1 MSEMDGVAR
10 GCGARGRGARAV
22 VAELEAVEAGAEI
35 VDFGGFGREC
45 APSVATASVTQS
57 VSVASEASV
66 DASVGLG
73 AGAAP
78 GWGGGSGSTSSG
90 RGAAEGCGFCSAAGC
105 GFVVPPIWMMGHM
118 QRIGTPYF
126 EGVGQRRRVALE
138 IGAEFPVYQL
148 LFSTREL
155 AVHYLRTLL
164 VGGFESHVLF
174 DSGASNCFITPE
186 RAEKSGIRSSAGE
199 SAGMVKVAGG
209 GFLSTLGR
217 ARGVEIEI
225 AGQSM
230 PADLVI
236 SPVELYDVILGMDWL
251 SHYRVHLDCYRGRV
265 VFERDAGR
273 LVYQGVRPTSGSIV
287 ISAIQAEQLLERG
300 CEAYLATI
308 SMSESGAGVVM
319 GDIEVVQDFED
330 VFQSL
335 KGLPPSRSDPFT
347 IELEPGTAPISKTP
361 YRMAPAE
368 LAELKKQIEDLLSKG
383 FIRPSVS
390 PWGAPVL
397 FVKKKDGSFR
407 LCIDYRGLN
416 RVTVKNR
423 YPLPRID
430 ELLDQLRGATWFSK
444 IDLASGYHQI
454 PIDEADVRKT
464 AFRTRYGHFEFV
476 VMPFGLTNAPAA
488 FMRLMN
494 DVFREYLDVFV
505 IIFIDDILVYSRSQ
519 EEHAT
524 HLRLVLEKLREQ
536 KLFAKLSKCS
546 FWQREMG
553 FLGHIV
559 SAEGVSVDPAKIE
572 AIRDWPRP
580 SSATEIRSFLGL
592 AGYYRRFVKG
602 FATMAQPMTKLT
614 GKDVPFVWSAECEE
628 SFSQLKE
635 MLTTTPVLA
644 LPEPGKPYMVYTD
657 ASGIGLGCVLMQE
670 GRVIAYASRQ
680 WQGSERNRPTHDL
693 ELGAVIFAL
702 KIWRSYLLGETV
714 QVFTDHKSLQH
725 IFTQPMM
732 NARQTRWVEFLADYQ
747 VSINYH
753 PGKANL
759 VADALSRRRY
769 DSAVERDVESLVGEI
784 STLRLCA
791 ISQEPLGLEAVDQAD
806 LLSRIRVAQQSDQS
820 LLDATR
826 VTGSEYEVSANGTIL
841 VRGRVCVPKDVELR
855 HQILGEAHASKF
867 SIHPGATKMYHD
879 LKRYYHWV
887 GMKRDVADWVAKCNT
902 CALVKAEHQVPGGL
916 LQSLPIPEWKWD
928 RITMDFVV
936 GLPVSRT
943 FDAIWVI
950 VDRLTKSAHFL
961 AIKKTDGAAV
971 LARKFVREIVRLHGV
986 PASIV
991 SDRDP
996 RFTSEFWRAFQAEM
1010 GTKVHL
1016 STAYHPQTDGQ
1027 SERTIQTLEDLL
1039 RMCVLD
1045 WGGHWADHLSLVE
1058 FAYNNSFQASIGMA
1072 PFEALYGRPC
1082 RTPLCWTQ
1090 VGERS
1095 MYGATYVQETTEKVR
1110 VVRLNMKEAQD
1121 RQKSYADRR
1130 RRELEFQVGD
1140 RVYLKMAML
1149 RGPNRSIAE
1158 NKLSPRFMG
1167 PFPVVERVG
1176 PLAYRLELPEIMKA
1190 FHKVFHVSMLRKCLH
1205 PTEELVARIPEDLQP
1220 DLTVPAVPVRI
1231 LERREKVLRNKRI
1244 PLLRILWDCSGS
1256 TEETWEPEAKMKLK
1270 FRKWFDKQVE
1280 E

>member
-1 MSEMDGVAR
+1 
-10 GCGARGRGARAV
+10 
-22 VAELEAVEAGAEI
+22 
-35 VDFGGFGREC
+35 
-45 APSVATASVTQS
+45 
-57 VSVASEASV
+57 
-66 DASVGLG
+66 
-73 AGAAP
+73 
-78 GWGGGSGSTSSG
+78 
-90 RGAAEGCGFCSAAGC
+90 
-105 GFVVPPIWMMGHM
+105 
-118 QRIGTPYF
+118 
-126 EGVGQRRRVALE
+126 
-138 IGAEFPVYQL
+138 
-148 LFSTREL
+148 
-155 AVHYLRTLL
+155 
-164 VGGFESHVLF
+164 
-174 DSGASNCFITPE
+174 
-186 RAEKSGIRSSAGE
+186 
-199 SAGMVKVAGG
+199 MVKVAGG

-714 QVFTDHKSLQH
+714 QV
-725 IFTQPMM
+725 
-732 NARQTRWVEFLADYQ
+732 
-747 VSINYH
+747 SINYH

-916 LQSLPIPEWKWD
+916 LQSLPIPEWK
-928 RITMDFVV
+928 
-936 GLPVSRT
+936 
-943 FDAIWVI
+943 
-950 VDRLTKSAHFL
+950 
-961 AIKKTDGAAV
+961 
-971 LARKFVREIVRLHGV
+971 KFVREIVRLHGV

-996 RFTSEFWRAFQAEM
+996 RFTSEFWRRFRQRWALRCIEYS
-1010 GTKVHL
+1010 L
-1016 STAYHPQTDGQ
+1016 SSADRWSVREDYSD
-1027 SERTIQTLEDLL
+1027 LEDLL

-1158 NKLSPRFMG
+1158 NKLSPR
-1167 PFPVVERVG
+1167 
-1176 PLAYRLELPEIMKA
+1176 LW
-1190 FHKVFHVSMLRKCLH
+1190 
-1205 PTEELVARIPEDLQP
+1205 
-1220 DLTVPAVPVRI
+1220 VR
-1231 LERREKVLRNKRI
+1231 
-1244 PLLRILWDCSGS
+1244 
-1256 TEETWEPEAKMKLK
+1256 
-1270 FRKWFDKQVE
+1270 FQ
-1280 E
+1280 

>member
-1 MSEMDGVAR
+1 MLVVSFWYQSLDGFRTVRIARLSIIPFSYKRFRAR
-10 GCGARGRGARAV
+10 GCGARGRGAEAV

-45 APSVATASVTQS
+45 GAECGDCVGDPVVIGSFSASGSTR
-57 VSVASEASV
+57 
-66 DASVGLG
+66 
-73 AGAAP
+73 
-78 GWGGGSGSTSSG
+78 GSGSTSSG
-90 RGAAEGCGFCSAAGC
+90 RGAAEGCGFVQPQAVGLM
-105 GFVVPPIWMMGHM
+105 VPSYLDMMGHM
-118 QRIGTPYF
+118 QRI
-126 EGVGQRRRVALE
+126 
-138 IGAEFPVYQL
+138 
-148 LFSTREL
+148 
-155 AVHYLRTLL
+155 

-397 FVKKKDGSFR
+397 FVKKKDGVSDFVS
-407 LCIDYRGLN
+407 I
-416 RVTVKNR
+416 T
-423 YPLPRID
+423 
-430 ELLDQLRGATWFSK
+430 E

-494 DVFREYLDVFV
+494 D
-505 IIFIDDILVYSRSQ
+505 

-580 SSATEIRSFLGL
+580 SSATEIRSFL
-592 AGYYRRFVKG
+592 
-602 FATMAQPMTKLT
+602 
-614 GKDVPFVWSAECEE
+614 AECEE

-1039 RMCVLD
+1039 RMLIA
-1045 WGGHWADHLSLVE
+1045 GSGL
-1058 FAYNNSFQASIGMA
+1058 
-1072 PFEALYGRPC
+1072 PF
-1082 RTPLCWTQ
+1082 
-1090 VGERS
+1090 
-1095 MYGATYVQETTEKVR
+1095 
-1110 VVRLNMKEAQD
+1110 
-1121 RQKSYADRR
+1121 SY
-1130 RRELEFQVGD
+1130 
-1140 RVYLKMAML
+1140 
-1149 RGPNRSIAE
+1149 P
-1158 NKLSPRFMG
+1158 
-1167 PFPVVERVG
+1167 
-1176 PLAYRLELPEIMKA
+1176 
-1190 FHKVFHVSMLRKCLH
+1190 
-1205 PTEELVARIPEDLQP
+1205 
-1220 DLTVPAVPVRI
+1220 
-1231 LERREKVLRNKRI
+1231 
-1244 PLLRILWDCSGS
+1244 
-1256 TEETWEPEAKMKLK
+1256 
-1270 FRKWFDKQVE
+1270 
-1280 E
+1280 

>member
-1 MSEMDGVAR
+1 
-10 GCGARGRGARAV
+10 
-22 VAELEAVEAGAEI
+22 
-35 VDFGGFGREC
+35 
-45 APSVATASVTQS
+45 
-57 VSVASEASV
+57 
-66 DASVGLG
+66 
-73 AGAAP
+73 
-78 GWGGGSGSTSSG
+78 
-90 RGAAEGCGFCSAAGC
+90 
-105 GFVVPPIWMMGHM
+105 
-118 QRIGTPYF
+118 
-126 EGVGQRRRVALE
+126 
-138 IGAEFPVYQL
+138 
-148 LFSTREL
+148 
-155 AVHYLRTLL
+155 
-164 VGGFESHVLF
+164 
-174 DSGASNCFITPE
+174 
-186 RAEKSGIRSSAGE
+186 
-199 SAGMVKVAGG
+199 
-209 GFLSTLGR
+209 
-217 ARGVEIEI
+217 
-225 AGQSM
+225 
-230 PADLVI
+230 
-236 SPVELYDVILGMDWL
+236 
-251 SHYRVHLDCYRGRV
+251 
-265 VFERDAGR
+265 
-273 LVYQGVRPTSGSIV
+273 
-287 ISAIQAEQLLERG
+287 
-300 CEAYLATI
+300 
-308 SMSESGAGVVM
+308 
-319 GDIEVVQDFED
+319 
-330 VFQSL
+330 
-335 KGLPPSRSDPFT
+335 
-347 IELEPGTAPISKTP
+347 
-361 YRMAPAE
+361 
-368 LAELKKQIEDLLSKG
+368 
-383 FIRPSVS
+383 
-390 PWGAPVL
+390 
-397 FVKKKDGSFR
+397 
-407 LCIDYRGLN
+407 
-416 RVTVKNR
+416 
-423 YPLPRID
+423 
-430 ELLDQLRGATWFSK
+430 
-444 IDLASGYHQI
+444 
-454 PIDEADVRKT
+454 
-464 AFRTRYGHFEFV
+464 
-476 VMPFGLTNAPAA
+476 
-488 FMRLMN
+488 
-494 DVFREYLDVFV
+494 
-505 IIFIDDILVYSRSQ
+505 
-519 EEHAT
+519 
-524 HLRLVLEKLREQ
+524 
-536 KLFAKLSKCS
+536 
-546 FWQREMG
+546 MG

-732 NARQTRWVEFLADYQ
+732 NARQTRWIEFLADYQ

-855 HQILGEAHASKF
+855 HQILGEAHEQVFHS
-867 SIHPGATKMYHD
+867 SRATKMYHD

-1220 DLTVPAVPVRI
+1220 DLTVPAVPMRI

>member
-1 MSEMDGVAR
+1 M
-10 GCGARGRGARAV
+10 
-22 VAELEAVEAGAEI
+22 
-35 VDFGGFGREC
+35 
-45 APSVATASVTQS
+45 
-57 VSVASEASV
+57 
-66 DASVGLG
+66 
-73 AGAAP
+73 
-78 GWGGGSGSTSSG
+78 
-90 RGAAEGCGFCSAAGC
+90 
-105 GFVVPPIWMMGHM
+105 
-118 QRIGTPYF
+118 
-126 EGVGQRRRVALE
+126 
-138 IGAEFPVYQL
+138 
-148 LFSTREL
+148 
-155 AVHYLRTLL
+155 TLL

-397 FVKKKDGSFR
+397 FVKKKDGVSDFVS
-407 LCIDYRGLN
+407 I
-416 RVTVKNR
+416 T
-423 YPLPRID
+423 
-430 ELLDQLRGATWFSK
+430 E

-1130 RRELEFQVGD
+1130 RRELEFQV
-1140 RVYLKMAML
+1140 
-1149 RGPNRSIAE
+1149 
-1158 NKLSPRFMG
+1158 
-1167 PFPVVERVG
+1167 
-1176 PLAYRLELPEIMKA
+1176 EIE
-1190 FHKVFHVSMLRKCLH
+1190 FISRWLC
-1205 PTEELVARIPEDLQP
+1205 
-1220 DLTVPAVPVRI
+1220 
-1231 LERREKVLRNKRI
+1231 
-1244 PLLRILWDCSGS
+1244 
-1256 TEETWEPEAKMKLK
+1256 
-1270 FRKWFDKQVE
+1270 
-1280 E
+1280 